1 MISEIATN
9 QVLIFF
15 KSVLSQKSLITRARD
30 RNFCLTRA
38 RLIRVAG
45 YGGKWCAR
53 ARLPREAKSKNRS
66 GFFMLIFPD
75 FWFSRVSKCLK
86 RRLVTRARCPP
97 TLHYVLATITK
108 FRKIKFSR
116 ARGAPSRAKNHDF
129 FWRISIF
136 SASIIF
142 SRARRARV
150 KILFFESSNMLLP
163 WIHFGPGCNI
173 NW

>member
-15 KSVLSQKSLITRARD
+15 KSVLSQKLLITRARD

-116 ARGAPSRAKNHDF
+116 ARGAPSRAKNHDL
-129 FWRISIF
+129 FWGFLIF

-150 KILFFESSNMLLP
+150 KISFFESSNMLLP
-163 WIHFGPGCNI
+163 WIHFGLKWNK